1 MIKYHYSKK
10 NMTETSKQYSVG
22 MVFGVFDGLHQGH
35 HHFLSEA
42 QKNCTTLVIVVA
54 HPKIVEALKQ
64 HSPLHSLETRVQTI
78 QNAFPQATVISGDTN
93 IGTWSALKKYH
104 PDIVFL
110 GYDQERLGQELEK
123 IGMHSTV
130 ITAHSP
136 EKYKSSLLNRK
147 TTIDS

>member
-1 MIKYHYSKK
+1 
-10 NMTETSKQYSVG
+10 

-35 HHFLSEA
+35 HYFLREA
-42 QKNCTTLVIVVA
+42 QEKCDTLIIVVA
-54 HPKIVEALKQ
+54 HQKIVKALKQ

-78 QNAFPQATVISGDTN
+78 QKAFHQATVTSGDTN
-93 IGTWSALKKYH
+93 IGTWSALKKHH

-123 IGMHSTV
+123 IGVRSMF

-136 EKYKSSLLNRK
+136 EIYKSSLLNRR
-147 TTIDS
+147 TTIIA